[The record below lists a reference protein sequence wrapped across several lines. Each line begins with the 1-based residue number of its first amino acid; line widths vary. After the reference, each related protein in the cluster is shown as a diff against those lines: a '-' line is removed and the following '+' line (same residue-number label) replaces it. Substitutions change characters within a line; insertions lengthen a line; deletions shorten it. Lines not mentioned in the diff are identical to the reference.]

1 MWVWVDSVALDVEV
15 FFFFFGCNGFGC
27 WLVAAM
33 VGGCGGCGMGGCGGF
48 FFFFFPLLLF
58 VVMVDLVSGW
68 WR

>member
-33 VGGCGGCGMGGCGGF
+33 VGGCGGCGM
-48 FFFFFPLLLF
+48 
-58 VVMVDLVSGW
+58 SGW
-68 WR
+68 MWWSAMLG